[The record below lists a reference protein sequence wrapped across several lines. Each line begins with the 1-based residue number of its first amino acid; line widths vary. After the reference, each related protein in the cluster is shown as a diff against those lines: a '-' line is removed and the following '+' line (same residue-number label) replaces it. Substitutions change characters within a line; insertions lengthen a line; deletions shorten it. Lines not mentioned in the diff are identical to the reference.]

1 MKKSKI
7 TRCVVPAAFLLLSSI
22 AGHIAAAD
30 TESLND
36 VPLPDALTP
45 ETIIPEVLTPVR
57 LKQPRT
63 EVPASVSVIDA
74 NMIAASG
81 IRELPEIFR
90 LIPGMAVGARSG
102 WDYIVSYH
110 GMNRYNSHRM
120 QVMIDGRS
128 IYQAGLANID
138 WSDIPLAME
147 DIERIEVTRG
157 PNTAAYGANSFLG
170 IINIITKHPDDN
182 PQLRVKATSGNNATN
197 DFYASTSDTLG
208 SGSYRL
214 TAATKRDSGFDEK
227 ASGETRRDG
236 KDTKFINGRW
246 ILMPTEDWQL
256 DLQAGYKTGVKQD
269 DKNGYDFSPR
279 DQDVDSYFT
288 SVRSQ
293 HFLSTTN
300 SLKWQLD
307 LARSVN
313 KLEWRTCESLNQL
326 SSSFSAAPDDWLLC
340 GDVNENSRNERVDLD
355 IQDTWLSEGP
365 WKVVSGAHIQ
375 YQNVK
380 SETFY
385 SGAEQ
390 RDTYQL
396 FANIEYR
403 LLPELLLNV
412 GGSQEYFEQGRHE
425 FSPRLAL
432 LFLPNENHSIR
443 AVYSEAIRTP
453 DLFES
458 RLKWHYIVSNI
469 ETVPANLTQL
479 PSQYVL
485 DTLYTPENLEPE
497 RIRSRELGYYSLWW
511 NRRLEWDIKLFNDE
525 MDNLISDNVTY
536 SGYSPDNAG
545 IAEQRG
551 GETEVKLH
559 INDTFVLHFSGAV
572 IDSSANT
579 FREETITPHTSGSIG
594 VIYQLTPQW
603 QLSSFYYYQNRIN
616 DALFARWD
624 NRVAKSWNIL
634 SSKLTVSAVI
644 QHYRDENT
652 DLLRDNVYDGL
663 NRIYFSADL
672 MF

>member
-1 MKKSKI
+1 MQKQKLSRRLSPLSI
-7 TRCVVPAAFLLLSSI
+7 ILVSSFLLSNVLH
-22 AGHIAAAD
+22 A
-30 TESLND
+30 TEAETDSLESM
-36 VPLPDALTP
+36 PL
-45 ETIIPEVLTPVR
+45 PEVLTPVR
-57 LKQPRT
+57 LRQPRT

-74 NMIAASG
+74 DTIAASG

-157 PNTAAYGANSFLG
+157 PNTASYGANSFLG

-182 PQLRVKATSGNNATN
+182 PHVRLKATSGSLDTN

-208 SGSYRL
+208 SGSYRI
-214 TAATKRDSGFDEK
+214 TFATKRDAGFDEK
-227 ASGETRRDG
+227 ERGQTRRDG

-246 ILMPTEDWQL
+246 VLTPTEDWQL
-256 DLQAGYKTGVKQD
+256 DLQAGYKTGIKQD

-307 LARSVN
+307 VARSNN
-313 KLEWRTCESLNQL
+313 KMNWRTCEALNEL
-326 SSSFSAAPDDWLLC
+326 DSSFSAAPDDWLLC
-340 GDVNENSRNERVDLD
+340 GDVNENSRNERVDFD

-365 WKVVSGAHIQ
+365 WKLVTGAHIQ

-396 FANIEYR
+396 FANVEYR
-403 LLPELLLNV
+403 FLNYWIASI
-412 GGSQEYFEQGRHE
+412 GGSQEYFEQGE
-425 FSPRLAL
+425 EDFSPRFAL

-443 AVYSEAIRTP
+443 AVYSEATRTP
-453 DLFES
+453 DLFER
-458 RLKWHYIVSNI
+458 RLKWHYIVKNPA
-469 ETVPANLTQL
+469 TVPTGLATLPNQL
-479 PSQYVL
+479 EL
-485 DTLYTPENLEPE
+485 ETLYSPEHVEPE

-525 MDNLISDNVTY
+525 MDNLISDNITY
-536 SGYSPDNAG
+536 PTYYPANSGVAQ
-545 IAEQRG
+545 QRG
-551 GETEVKLH
+551 GETEINLH
-559 INDTFVLHFSGAV
+559 VSDIFSLHVSGAV

-579 FREETITPHTSGSIG
+579 FREENITPHTSGSIG
-594 VIYQLTPQW
+594 AIYQLTPEW

-616 DALFARWD
+616 DQLFRRWD
-624 NRVAKSWNIL
+624 NRVAKSWQIDK
-634 SSKLTVSAVI
+634 SRLTLSAVV
-644 QHYRDENT
+644 QHYYQNHDFTE
-652 DLLRDNVYDGL
+652 DNVYDGL
-663 NRIYFSADL
+663 NRIYFSADIA
-672 MF
+672 F